1 MSSLSEGIGLIES
14 QPDQYFFQDDN
25 EVQTKTKT
33 TIKFSNKKVK
43 TRNLLT
49 NVSYRR
55 YKPEDVEKT
64 NFVIDVFSV
73 LTQNLDPTGA
83 DRKLEIPLERDYVKM
98 IWESCVPH
106 KFSKFIY
113 QKENFIEI
121 SQPHITYQ
129 KADNIVLKFVEEGAQ
144 YIHLLKSALRD
155 HLQTIQYVY
164 SLLFPKIYNRTSKFG
179 INNKLHFDFIL
190 TNWRHHKSNLVL
202 PTPTKNKV
210 VGKSIKKK
218 KNSETD
224 ITQQKQQQEQQQQNE
239 QEKEDILCGGKRPES
254 YEKRVAHPFEQK
266 PEKNN

>member
-64 NFVIDVFSV
+64 NFVIDVLSF
-73 LTQNLDPTGA
+73 LTQNLNKTGL

-98 IWESCVPH
+98 IWNSCITH
-106 KFSKFIY
+106 KFNKLIY
-113 QKENFIEI
+113 QKENFIKL

-129 KADNIVLKFVEEGAQ
+129 KANNIVLKFVEEAAQ
-144 YIHLLKSALRD
+144 NIDLLKSALRD
-155 HLQTIQYVY
+155 HL
-164 SLLFPKIYNRTSKFG
+164 
-179 INNKLHFDFIL
+179 
-190 TNWRHHKSNLVL
+190 
-202 PTPTKNKV
+202 
-210 VGKSIKKK
+210 
-218 KNSETD
+218 
-224 ITQQKQQQEQQQQNE
+224 
-239 QEKEDILCGGKRPES
+239 
-254 YEKRVAHPFEQK
+254 
-266 PEKNN
+266 